1 LEAEE
6 INKLPGTCGK
16 MNEIELR
23 TGKKEEILDITA
35 EVERMVEGTGIALI
49 YTPHTTA
56 SIILNEAESGLLQD
70 ILKAL
75 ERIVPYSE
83 EYRHNDIDNN
93 ATAHI
98 KASLLGNAV
107 VIPFENGKL
116 QLGAWQRVLFVE
128 FDGPRTRRV
137 FVRAL

>member
-1 LEAEE
+1 
-6 INKLPGTCGK
+6 
-16 MNEIELR
+16 MNQIELR
-23 TGKKEEILDITA
+23 TKKKEEILDITA
-35 EVERMVEGTGIALI
+35 EVERVLEGSGVALI

-70 ILKAL
+70 ILSAL
-75 ERIVPYSE
+75 ERIVPYNA

-107 VIPFENGKL
+107 VVPFENGKL
-116 QLGAWQRVLFVE
+116 QLGTWQRVLLLE
-128 FDGPRTRRV
+128 FDGPRTRKV
-137 FVRAL
+137 LVRAL

>member
-1 LEAEE
+1 
-6 INKLPGTCGK
+6 
-16 MNEIELR
+16 MNQIELR
-23 TGKKEEILDITA
+23 TKKKEEILDITA
-35 EVERMVEGTGIALI
+35 EVERVLEGSGVALI

-70 ILKAL
+70 ILSAL
-75 ERIVPYSE
+75 DRIVPSNAK
-83 EYRHNDIDNN
+83 YRHNDIDNN

-107 VIPFENGKL
+107 VVPFENGKL
-116 QLGAWQRVLFVE
+116 QLGTWQRVLFLE

-137 FVRAL
+137 LLRAL